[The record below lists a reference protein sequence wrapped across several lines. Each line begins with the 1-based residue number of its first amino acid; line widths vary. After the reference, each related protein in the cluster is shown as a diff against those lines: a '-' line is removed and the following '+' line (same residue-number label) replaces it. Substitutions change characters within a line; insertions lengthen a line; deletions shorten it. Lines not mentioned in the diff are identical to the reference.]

1 MIFTKFLAYKGD
13 VVKYI
18 VKSKRSLDR
27 MTDERLLEELLEM
40 RGVADPLS
48 LLRVDSGHYCDYY
61 NSAYEFSHMEEALD
75 LLWKH
80 LDNEFS
86 HIHLIFDVDVDGL
99 TSGALYYLWHKERYP
114 HIPITFDCNEGKRHG
129 LNFDIVERIPKETTL
144 LIIPDSSSS
153 DVIFHEELYST
164 GYDILILDHHEF
176 DTMQPTSAVI
186 VNCMDGKYPN
196 TNLTG
201 VGVVY
206 KFLEQY
212 ELDLAHDLTHLDS
225 LLPLVT
231 LGQLADLAD
240 VRNLETRGL
249 CLQGLEDFAENNL
262 LLKAIV
268 EEQEYSMKGECNF
281 TTISWYVAPLMNA
294 IFRQGTLEDRIDLFK
309 AICNFEEERV
319 YTPQRKT
326 KDNPNK
332 EPIVESLQKNIIRRA
347 KSIKSHQDNEV
358 KKEVKEIQSMV
369 DETDK
374 VIIVD
379 ITGIVSPGHSGLIA
393 NRLAHQYKRPVIL
406 VNDKGGSG
414 RGYDE
419 HPIENFNEW
428 ISQSGLIEC
437 SGHGNAF
444 GITFTRE
451 QIPQLKEWCNEQLQ
465 DIDTEP
471 VWHVDFEFD
480 ISKLKESHV
489 KRVGQ
494 FNSSWGGF
502 GMEEP
507 LFAITG
513 IQIETGDIQ
522 RLGAKATMMKFTTE
536 INGQEISF
544 IRPFTGDEVYKEFIC
559 ENAKRR
565 GISRDSVGNKKIEVT
580 LIGKFKINEFAGKQF
595 AQVEIVEFDTKV
607 ATQKRQRRF

>member
-13 VVKYI
+13 VVKYV

-153 DVIFHEELYST
+153 DVVFHEELYST

-176 DTMQPTSAVI
+176 DIMQPTSAVI
-186 VNCMDGKYPN
+186 VNCMDGRYPN

-332 EPIVESLQKNIIRRA
+332 EPIIESLQKNIIRRA

-358 KKEVKEIQSMV
+358 KKEVKEIQNMV

-465 DIDTEP
+465 DVDTEP
-471 VWHVDFEFD
+471 IWHVDFEFD

>member
-13 VVKYI
+13 VVKYV

-186 VNCMDGKYPN
+186 VNCMDGRYPN

-212 ELDLAHDLTHLDS
+212 ELDLAHDLKHLDS

-358 KKEVKEIQSMV
+358 KKEVKEIQNMV

-465 DIDTEP
+465 DVDTEP
-471 VWHVDFEFD
+471 IWHVDFEFD

>member
-13 VVKYI
+13 VVKYV

-40 RGVADPLS
+40 RGVTDPLS

-99 TSGALYYLWHKERYP
+99 TSGALYYLWHKERYS

-212 ELDLAHDLTHLDS
+212 ELDLAHDLTYLDS

-332 EPIVESLQKNIIRRA
+332 EPIIESLQKNIIRRA

-358 KKEVKEIQSMV
+358 KKEVKEIQNMV

-465 DIDTEP
+465 DVDTEP
-471 VWHVDFEFD
+471 IWHVDFEFD

-536 INGQEISF
+536 INGQEIAF

>member
-80 LDNEFS
+80 LDNESS

>member
-80 LDNEFS
+80 LDNESS

-212 ELDLAHDLTHLDS
+212 ELDLAHDLKHLDS

-358 KKEVKEIQSMV
+358 KKEVKEIQNMV

-465 DIDTEP
+465 DVDTEP
-471 VWHVDFEFD
+471 IWHVDFEFD

>member
-1 MIFTKFLAYKGD
+1 MKYLAYKGD
-13 VVKYI
+13 VVKYV

-27 MTDERLLEELLEM
+27 MTDERLLEELLLM
-40 RGVADPLS
+40 RGVENPTA
-48 LLRVDSGHYCDYY
+48 LLNVDNGTYY
-61 NSAYEFSHMEEALD
+61 YHSAYEFSYMEEALD

-80 LDNEFS
+80 LDNELS

-99 TSGALYYLWHKERYP
+99 TSGALYYLWHKERYS

-153 DVIFHEELYST
+153 DVIFHEELYSA

-176 DTMQPTSAVI
+176 DIMQPTSAVI

-249 CLQGLEDFAENNL
+249 CLQGLENFAENNL

-319 YTPQRKT
+319 YIPQRKT

-332 EPIVESLQKNIIRRA
+332 EPITESLQKNIIRRA

-358 KKEVKEIQSMV
+358 KKEVKEIQKLV
-369 DETDK
+369 DENDK

-393 NRLAHQYKRPVIL
+393 NKLAHMYKRPVIL

-444 GITFTRE
+444 GITFTKE
-451 QIPQLKEWCNEQLQ
+451 QIPQLKDWCNEQLK
-465 DIDTEP
+465 DVDTEP
-471 VWHVDFEFD
+471 IWHVDFEFD

-536 INGQEISF
+536 INGQEIAF

-559 ENAKRR
+559 ENTKRR
-565 GISRDSVGNKKIEVT
+565 GISRESVGNKKIEVT

-595 AQVEIVEFDTKV
+595 AQIEIVEFDTKI

>member
-80 LDNEFS
+80 LDNESS

-358 KKEVKEIQSMV
+358 KKEVKEIQNMV

-465 DIDTEP
+465 DVDTEP
-471 VWHVDFEFD
+471 IWHVDFEFD

-536 INGQEISF
+536 INGQEIAF

>member
-80 LDNEFS
+80 LDNESS

-358 KKEVKEIQSMV
+358 KKEVKEIQNMV

-465 DIDTEP
+465 DVDTEP

-536 INGQEISF
+536 INGQEIAF

>member
-13 VVKYI
+13 VVKYM

-332 EPIVESLQKNIIRRA
+332 EPIIESLQKNIIRRA

-451 QIPQLKEWCNEQLQ
+451 QIPQLKDWCNEQLQ

>member
-13 VVKYI
+13 VVKYE

-99 TSGALYYLWHKERYP
+99 TSGALYYLWHKERYS

-144 LIIPDSSSS
+144 LVIPDSSSS

-176 DTMQPTSAVI
+176 DIMQPTSAVI

-374 VIIVD
+374 IIIVD

-419 HPIENFNEW
+419 HPISNFNEW

-465 DIDTEP
+465 DVDTEP
-471 VWHVDFEFD
+471 IWHVDFEFD

-559 ENAKRR
+559 ENTKRR

>member
-1 MIFTKFLAYKGD
+1 M
-13 VVKYI
+13 KYV

-40 RGVADPLS
+40 RGVTDPLS

-61 NSAYEFSHMEEALD
+61 NSAYEFTNMEQALD

-80 LDNEFS
+80 LDDEFS

-114 HIPITFDCNEGKRHG
+114 RISITFDCNEGKRHG

-153 DVIFHEELYST
+153 DVIFHEELYGA

-176 DTMQPTSAVI
+176 DIMQPTSAVI

-212 ELDLAHDLTHLDS
+212 ELDLAHDLTHLNS

-294 IFRQGTLEDRIDLFK
+294 IFRQGSLEDRIDLFK

-319 YTPQRKT
+319 YIPQRKT

-358 KKEVKEIQSMV
+358 KKEVKEIQQLI

-465 DIDTEP
+465 DVDTEP
-471 VWHVDFEFD
+471 IWHVDFEFD
-480 ISKLKESHV
+480 IAKLKESHV

-536 INGQEISF
+536 VNGQEISF
-544 IRPFTGDEVYKEFIC
+544 IRPFTGDEVYKEFVC
-559 ENAKRR
+559 ENTKRR
-565 GISRDSVGNKKIEVT
+565 GISMDSVGNKKIEVT

-595 AQVEIVEFDTKV
+595 AQIEIVEFDTKI

>member
-332 EPIVESLQKNIIRRA
+332 EPIIESLQKNIIRRA

-358 KKEVKEIQSMV
+358 KKEVKEIQNMV

-451 QIPQLKEWCNEQLQ
+451 QIPQLKDWCNEQLQ

-580 LIGKFKINEFAGKQF
+580 LIGKFRINEFAGKQF

>member
-99 TSGALYYLWHKERYP
+99 TSGALYYLWHKERYS

-358 KKEVKEIQSMV
+358 KKEVKEIQNMV

-465 DIDTEP
+465 DVDTEP
-471 VWHVDFEFD
+471 IWHVDFEFD

>member
-80 LDNEFS
+80 LDNESS

-332 EPIVESLQKNIIRRA
+332 EPIIESLQKNIIRRA

-358 KKEVKEIQSMV
+358 KKEVKEIQNMV

-451 QIPQLKEWCNEQLQ
+451 QIPQLKDWCNEQLQ

-522 RLGAKATMMKFTTE
+522 RLGAKATMMKFSTE

>member
-13 VVKYI
+13 VVKYE

-99 TSGALYYLWHKERYP
+99 TSGALYYLWHKERYS

-176 DTMQPTSAVI
+176 DIMQPTSAVI
-186 VNCMDGKYPN
+186 VNCMDGRYPN

-212 ELDLAHDLTHLDS
+212 ELDLAHDLKHLDS

-358 KKEVKEIQSMV
+358 KKEVKEIQNMV

-465 DIDTEP
+465 DVDTEP
-471 VWHVDFEFD
+471 IWHVDFEFD

>member
-80 LDNEFS
+80 LDNESS

-176 DTMQPTSAVI
+176 DIMQPTSAVI

-212 ELDLAHDLTHLDS
+212 ELDLAHDLKHLDS

-358 KKEVKEIQSMV
+358 KKEVKEIQNMV

-444 GITFTRE
+444 GISFTRE
-451 QIPQLKEWCNEQLQ
+451 QIPQLKDWCNEQLK
-465 DIDTEP
+465 DMDTEP
-471 VWHVDFEFD
+471 IWHVDFEFD

>member
-80 LDNEFS
+80 LDNESS

-358 KKEVKEIQSMV
+358 KKEVKEIQNMV

-451 QIPQLKEWCNEQLQ
+451 QIPQLKDWCNEQLQ

>member
-80 LDNEFS
+80 LDNESS

-332 EPIVESLQKNIIRRA
+332 EPIIESLQKNIIRRA

-465 DIDTEP
+465 DVDTEP
-471 VWHVDFEFD
+471 IWHVDFEFD

>member
-80 LDNEFS
+80 LDNESS

-358 KKEVKEIQSMV
+358 KKEVKEIQNMV

>member
-80 LDNEFS
+80 LDNESS

-249 CLQGLEDFAENNL
+249 CLQGLEDFAENNF

-332 EPIVESLQKNIIRRA
+332 EPIIESLQKNIIRRA

-465 DIDTEP
+465 NVDTEP
-471 VWHVDFEFD
+471 IWHVDFEFD
-480 ISKLKESHV
+480 IAKLKESHV

-536 INGQEISF
+536 INGQEIAF

>member
-61 NSAYEFSHMEEALD
+61 NSAYEFNYMEEALD

-99 TSGALYYLWHKERYP
+99 TSGALYYLWHKKRYP

-153 DVIFHEELYST
+153 DVVFHEELYSA

-176 DTMQPTSAVI
+176 DIMQPTSAVI

-465 DIDTEP
+465 DVDTEP
-471 VWHVDFEFD
+471 IWHVDFEFD

-536 INGQEISF
+536 INGQEIAF

-559 ENAKRR
+559 ENTKRR

>member
-465 DIDTEP
+465 DVDTEP
-471 VWHVDFEFD
+471 IWHVDFEFD

>member
-80 LDNEFS
+80 LDNESS

-153 DVIFHEELYST
+153 DVIFHEELYSA

-465 DIDTEP
+465 DVDTEP
-471 VWHVDFEFD
+471 IWHVDFEFD

>member
-80 LDNEFS
+80 LDNESS

-465 DIDTEP
+465 DVDTEP
-471 VWHVDFEFD
+471 IWHVDFEFD

>member
-80 LDNEFS
+80 LDNESS

-358 KKEVKEIQSMV
+358 KKEVKEIQNMV

-451 QIPQLKEWCNEQLQ
+451 QIPQLKDWCNEQLQ
-465 DIDTEP
+465 DVDTEP

>member
-358 KKEVKEIQSMV
+358 KKEVKEIQNMV

-465 DIDTEP
+465 DVDTEP
-471 VWHVDFEFD
+471 IWHVDFEFD

-565 GISRDSVGNKKIEVT
+565 GISRDSVGNKEIEVT

>member
-13 VVKYI
+13 VVKYV

-80 LDNEFS
+80 LDNELS

-153 DVIFHEELYST
+153 DVIFHEELYSA

-176 DTMQPTSAVI
+176 DIMQPTSAVI

-294 IFRQGTLEDRIDLFK
+294 IFRQGALEDRIDLFK
-309 AICNFEEERV
+309 AICNF
-319 YTPQRKT
+319 
-326 KDNPNK
+326 
-332 EPIVESLQKNIIRRA
+332 A
-347 KSIKSHQDNEV
+347 IKS
-358 KKEVKEIQSMV
+358 
-369 DETDK
+369 
-374 VIIVD
+374 
-379 ITGIVSPGHSGLIA
+379 
-393 NRLAHQYKRPVIL
+393 
-406 VNDKGGSG
+406 
-414 RGYDE
+414 
-419 HPIENFNEW
+419 
-428 ISQSGLIEC
+428 
-437 SGHGNAF
+437 
-444 GITFTRE
+444 
-451 QIPQLKEWCNEQLQ
+451 
-465 DIDTEP
+465 
-471 VWHVDFEFD
+471 
-480 ISKLKESHV
+480 
-489 KRVGQ
+489 
-494 FNSSWGGF
+494 GF
-502 GMEEP
+502 P
-507 LFAITG
+507 WA
-513 IQIETGDIQ
+513 
-522 RLGAKATMMKFTTE
+522 
-536 INGQEISF
+536 
-544 IRPFTGDEVYKEFIC
+544 
-559 ENAKRR
+559 
-565 GISRDSVGNKKIEVT
+565 
-580 LIGKFKINEFAGKQF
+580 
-595 AQVEIVEFDTKV
+595 
-607 ATQKRQRRF
+607 